1 MLFRSPYHRVGADTE
16 NRLAKGREQKKC
28 RAVLCVQTRDI
39 PVILMPLGTSSYDWF
54 AILTIGLA
62 AVFGWFK
69 TIRPFRPL
77 RAFDIFITLD
87 LSGPDDSYTNGSS
100 KASSIVI
107 AK

>member
-1 MLFRSPYHRVGADTE
+1 
-16 NRLAKGREQKKC
+16 
-28 RAVLCVQTRDI
+28 
-39 PVILMPLGTSSYDWF
+39 MPLGTSSYDGF

-107 AK
+107 AKLMLIFYIPDPLTL